1 MEEHLNKDRRE
12 MQKAVA
18 SNMRMM
24 ESQERCINELI
35 EEINRL
41 QILRGAAT
49 ATTSSPVPLPLTST
63 VTTNRRNGLHGST
76 PSSQPPCPSS
86 KSWW

>member
-1 MEEHLNKDRRE
+1 MEEHLNQERQD

-24 ESQERCINELI
+24 ESQERCISELI

-41 QILRGAAT
+41 QSLR
-49 ATTSSPVPLPLTST
+49 
-63 VTTNRRNGLHGST
+63 
-76 PSSQPPCPSS
+76 SS
-86 KSWW
+86 KSGNSSANTNSGRSNDSTSLSPAVSQSQ